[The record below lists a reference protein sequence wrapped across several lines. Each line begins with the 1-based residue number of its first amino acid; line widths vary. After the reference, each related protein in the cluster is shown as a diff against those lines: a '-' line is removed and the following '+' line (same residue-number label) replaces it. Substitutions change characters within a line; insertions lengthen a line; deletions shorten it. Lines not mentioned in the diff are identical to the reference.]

1 MDFIL
6 YLTDRVCLSLY
17 NDWHTLF
24 LRQFFTTRSET
35 LKVQSMVT
43 GKCYET
49 TECVYIV
56 NTLQVYKYLL
66 NDLAP
71 IDVLP
76 GEDNKIVF
84 VYNRQESRDLYDKW
98 CKREL

>member
-1 MDFIL
+1 M
-6 YLTDRVCLSLY
+6 
-17 NDWHTLF
+17 
-24 LRQFFTTRSET
+24 
-35 LKVQSMVT
+35 KVQSLVT

>member
-17 NDWHTLF
+17 NDWHTP
-24 LRQFFTTRSET
+24 FFYDKEIFI

>member
-1 MDFIL
+1 MIGIP
-6 YLTDRVCLSLY
+6 Y
-17 NDWHTLF
+17 F
-24 LRQFFTTRSET
+24 LRQFFTTRSEI
-35 LKVQSMVT
+35 LKVQSSVT

-49 TECVYIV
+49 DECVFIV
-56 NTLQVYKYLL
+56 NPLQVYKYLL

>member
-24 LRQFFTTRSET
+24 FYDKEIFI